1 MTSANART
9 VANVILVTAGVA
21 AAYVILTTPSLR
33 RIAFRGARLWLG
45 ASVPGYLA
53 AETRQAWVASEPPTP
68 RSA

>member
-33 RIAFRGARLWLG
+33 RVAFRGARLWLG

-53 AETRQAWVASEPPTP
+53 METRQAWIESGASAR
-68 RSA
+68 RSS